1 MANIIKDIKQ
11 GDIFSEISRY
21 TFVSKD
27 KSNYKF
33 KHLESGNTI
42 NLDEKYV
49 ADLLTTADQYFSEV
63 KVTKED
69 SKDGTKKGIRSLFEE
84 IYDGQVFTVC
94 FKKQDTPLTKKK
106 FEELKNKQI
115 NDAIEKIEKAQK
127 SKKGVADEAKQV
139 LINIQNNPILPFEQ
153 GESRV
158 LRGYKI
164 QFTSRDGKYNC
175 MDMGLIDIHD
185 NTGNYSSAIRPVN
198 INSIEYL
205 VYKGVKYTVEV

>member
-1 MANIIKDIKQ
+1 MANIVKDIKQ

-21 TFVSKD
+21 TFLSKD
-27 KSNYKF
+27 KTNYKF

-49 ADLLTTADQYFSEV
+49 TDLLTTADQFFSEV

-69 SKDGTKKGIRSLFEE
+69 KKDGTKGIRSIWEE

-94 FKKQDTPLTKKK
+94 FRKQDTALSTKKLK
-106 FEELKNKQI
+106 ELRDNQI
-115 NDAIEKIEKAQK
+115 TEALTKIEKAQK
-127 SKKGVADEAKQV
+127 AKKGVADEAKKV
-139 LINIQNNPILPFEQ
+139 LQEIQDNPILPITL
-153 GESRV
+153 GEERI

-164 QFTSRDGKYNC
+164 QFTSRDGKYDC
-175 MDMGLIDIHD
+175 IDMDLVNGSD
-185 NTGNYSSAIRPVN
+185 TSKAVRPVN
-198 INSIEYL
+198 INSLLWL